1 MASKPTLY
9 VFHNANLDAYTQT
22 QYLAFDTSANTR
34 NLDFSFIDTI
44 INSQNTTYSSSNY
57 FTIIPGAIT
66 YSFPL
71 YFSIFVTGYYAT
83 PPITYNY
90 YNSLSN
96 PSYKINANTFGANS
110 KIKITGSMG
119 PSYAIQTNPS
129 STGDAL
135 FSTTSLSTYFVTG
148 SIYGFGGTQSSTS
161 SSSAII
167 WTQNMRM
174 QLSVDN
180 TANNADVV
188 NPLNYTV
195 TYSWTET

>member
-1 MASKPTLY
+1 MMSSKPTLY
-9 VFHNANLDAYTQT
+9 VFHNANIDVYTQT
-22 QYLAFDTSANTR
+22 QYTAFDTSANTR

-44 INSQNTTYSSSNY
+44 INSQNTIYSTSNY

-71 YFSIFVTGYYAT
+71 YFSILVSET
-83 PPITYNY
+83 

-110 KIKITGSMG
+110 KIKITGSTG
-119 PSYAIQTNPS
+119 ASYAIWTNPS

-135 FSTTSLSTYFVTG
+135 FSTTSLATYFVTG

-161 SSSAII
+161 SNSAGG

-180 TANNADVV
+180 TSNNADVV

>member
-1 MASKPTLY
+1 MSSKPTLY
-9 VFHNANLDAYTQT
+9 VFHNANIDVYTQT
-22 QYLAFDTSANTR
+22 QYTAFDTSANTR

-44 INSQNTTYSSSNY
+44 INSQNTIYSTSNY

-71 YFSIFVTGYYAT
+71 YFSILVSET
-83 PPITYNY
+83 

-110 KIKITGSMG
+110 KIKITGSTG
-119 PSYAIQTNPS
+119 ASYAIWTNPS

-135 FSTTSLSTYFVTG
+135 FSTTSLATYFVTG

-161 SSSAII
+161 SNSAGG

-180 TANNADVV
+180 TSNNADVV

>member
-9 VFHNANLDAYTQT
+9 VFHNVNLDVYTQT

-34 NLDFSFIDTI
+34 NLDFSFTDTYMT
-44 INSQNTTYSSSNY
+44 NGYSTRYSSNNY

-71 YFSIFVTGYYAT
+71 YFSIFVSES
-83 PPITYNY
+83 

-119 PSYAIQTNPS
+119 PSYAILTNPS

-135 FSTTSLSTYFVTG
+135 FSTTSLSTYFVTS

-161 SSSAII
+161 SSSAST

>member
-1 MASKPTLY
+1 MMSSKPTLY
-9 VFHNANLDAYTQT
+9 VFHNANIDVYTQT
-22 QYLAFDTSANTR
+22 QYMAFDTSANTR

-44 INSQNTTYSSSNY
+44 INSQNTIYSTSNY

-71 YFSIFVTGYYAT
+71 YFSILVSET
-83 PPITYNY
+83 

-110 KIKITGSMG
+110 KIKITGSTG
-119 PSYAIQTNPS
+119 ASYAIWTNPS

-135 FSTTSLSTYFVTG
+135 FSTTSLATYFVTG

-161 SSSAII
+161 SNSAGG

-180 TANNADVV
+180 TSNNADVV

>member
-1 MASKPTLY
+1 MMSSRPTLY
-9 VFHNANLDAYTQT
+9 VFHNVNIDVYTQT
-22 QYLAFDTSANTR
+22 QYMAFDTSANTR

-44 INSQNTTYSSSNY
+44 ITSQNTSYSTSNY

-71 YFSIFVTGYYAT
+71 YFSIFVSET
-83 PPITYNY
+83 

-119 PSYAIQTNPS
+119 ASYVIQTNPS

-135 FSTTSLSTYFVTG
+135 FSTTSLATYFVTG
-148 SIYGFGGTQSSTS
+148 ITIYGFGGTQSSTS
-161 SSSAII
+161 SSSAGI

-180 TANNADVV
+180 TSNNADVV

>member
-9 VFHNANLDAYTQT
+9 VFHNANLDAYAQT

-34 NLDFSFIDTI
+34 NLDFSFTDTI
-44 INSQNTTYSSSNY
+44 MTNGYSPSYSNNNY

-71 YFSIFVTGYYAT
+71 YFSIFVTES
-83 PPITYNY
+83 

-135 FSTTSLSTYFVTG
+135 FSTTSLSTFFVTG

-161 SSSAII
+161 SSSASI

>member
-9 VFHNANLDAYTQT
+9 VFHNANLDTYTQT

-44 INSQNTTYSSSNY
+44 ITSQNTIYSSSNY

-71 YFSIFVTGYYAT
+71 YFSIFVTES
-83 PPITYNY
+83 

-119 PSYAIQTNPS
+119 ASYAIWTNPS

-135 FSTTSLSTYFVTG
+135 FSTTSLATYFVT
-148 SIYGFGGTQSSTS
+148 SSVYGFGGTQSSTS
-161 SSSAII
+161 SSSANI

>member
-9 VFHNANLDAYTQT
+9 VFHNAILDVYGQT

-34 NLDFSFIDTI
+34 NLDFSFTDTYMT
-44 INSQNTTYSSSNY
+44 NGYSPSYSNNNY

-71 YFSIFVTGYYAT
+71 YFSIFVTES
-83 PPITYNY
+83 

-119 PSYAIQTNPS
+119 PSYAIWTNPS

-135 FSTTSLSTYFVTG
+135 FSTTSLSTYFVTS

-161 SSSAII
+161 SSSANT

-180 TANNADVV
+180 TANNANVV